1 MDSIKHNTFAKL
13 KQNRN
18 ILLFPIVVV
27 CFLFLSCASL
37 YGQKRSQAKL
47 LNKAYKN
54 QSEQMLFSFFD
65 NWSKEISSNE
75 NDAPDQW
82 VAEAHKVYTAFYQ
95 PFLLKKDAHDY
106 PNFFGEELYQGNPYF
121 IVQSSLW
128 RILVTEKIPY
138 TPDELDRFYWK
149 YGHTFWI
156 SNSTKLV
163 YTDIA
168 FRPPVQFPDKKI
180 VYLTPKYKKLL
191 DKFLGDNHRELG
203 KHNIMQPATS
213 EEQSRSKMEFI
224 RKAAHIFYGHW
235 GGYWQYETYPE
246 ANMMVLDSEMHRA
259 VVYFR
264 FVYEGGFV
272 ILEKTNDE
280 WTIVTIRYNWIE

>member
-47 LNKAYKN
+47 LYKAYKN
-54 QSEQMLFSFFD
+54 QSEQMLFNFFD

-95 PFLLKKDAHDY
+95 PFLLKKDALDY
-106 PNFFGEELYQGNPYF
+106 PNFFGEELYQENPYF

-128 RILVTEKIPY
+128 EILVMEKFHF
-138 TPDELDRFYWK
+138 TPGELEEFLSRYRYAFWK
-149 YGHTFWI
+149 L
-156 SNSTKLV
+156 NSAILV
-163 YTDIA
+163 DSGIV
-168 FRPPVQFPDKKI
+168 FRPPVQFSDKKI

-191 DKFLGDNHRELG
+191 DMFLGGNYRELG
-203 KHNIMQPATS
+203 KHNIMRPATS
-213 EEQSRSKMEFI
+213 EDQSRSKMEFI
-224 RKAAHIFYGHW
+224 NKAAHIFYGHW
-235 GGYWQYETYPE
+235 GGYWQYETYPK
-246 ANMMVLDSEMHRA
+246 ANMIVFDSEMHHA
-259 VVYFR
+259 VVLFR